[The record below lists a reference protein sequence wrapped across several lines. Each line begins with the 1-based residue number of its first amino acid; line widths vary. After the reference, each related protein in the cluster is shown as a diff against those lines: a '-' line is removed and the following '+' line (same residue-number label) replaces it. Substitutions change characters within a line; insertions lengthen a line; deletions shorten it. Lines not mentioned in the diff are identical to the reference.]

1 MKKYFFLA
9 FNNLRRRKLRSWL
22 TILGIFIG
30 IASIVAFITLGQG
43 LENYINEQFEQMGT
57 NIVMIMG
64 KAGSMASPM
73 ASFLSDKPLTEKDV
87 ELIGKIK
94 GVKIASPVIMKP
106 VNIEY
111 GKEKES
117 VFLYSIEPEDI
128 DRLFGNLESFKID
141 RGRQLKKD
149 DKYKAV
155 VGSRFYEI
163 FEKKLGLGSKII
175 IKNKKFE
182 IIGILKPIGNPQD
195 DMSIYIPNEVM
206 KELIGEYEKV
216 SIIYVQTEE
225 GMAKQVAEKI
235 KQEMRKERH
244 EKEGEESFSVST
256 SEQLL
261 ETFGSILSVVQ
272 AVIIGIAS
280 IALIVGGIG
289 IMNTMYTAV
298 LERTKEIGTM
308 KAVGA
313 KNSDIL
319 LIFLIEAGLIGLI
332 GGFIG
337 LVLGMGLSKAVE
349 YAIVNFYSLTLLKI
363 NFDPII
369 IIGVLL
375 FSFVVGSISG
385 VLPAYQAS
393 RLKPADA
400 LRYE

>member
-349 YAIVNFYSLTLLKI
+349 YVIVNFYSLTLLKI

-393 RLKPADA
+393 SLKPADA